1 MLSFPNTETHSHQLP
16 TSSDTACRSSRTFS
30 LLLTEAKLQFGQQ
43 NVDESSTHPVITSSM
58 LTRPRKTGCDRT
70 MRGSVVDARHGMSL
84 RSDLFPAPH

>member
-58 LTRPRKTGCDRT
+58 LTRPRKTGTTPDTACRFAPFRVLPPAR
-70 MRGSVVDARHGMSL
+70 RGVDGS
-84 RSDLFPAPH
+84 F